1 MDVGASGS
9 LLKSVLSR
17 ICAPEERP
25 TALTLG
31 LGEGGVGGADA
42 EIRETEEDMQVAT
55 FSRTLFVGA
64 LAPEAGERVRRFV
77 DSFVAMER
85 ARESNLTG
93 VVLLQTRTVVL
104 LVESQPETV
113 AALGRELRNATEG
126 AWRRGGS
133 PPPLFTTVRVVAS
146 TEDCPVPLFGRL
158 YVATALAG
166 GSVVGGPTYGT
177 VDAHGED
184 VAPACWHV
192 YSKLLTLATRLPSV
206 ESATDDEL
214 AAAEES
220 LVAAHGALLPPEGV
234 LLTLL
239 DAERVTSIAEYV
251 QLFADP
257 FSFVPVGDQVWP
269 PEE

>member
-31 LGEGGVGGADA
+31 VADGGEGLADSALREA
-42 EIRETEEDMQVAT
+42 EDDMQVAT
-55 FSRTLFVGA
+55 FSRVVFVGT
-64 LAPEAGERVRRFV
+64 LAPEAGERVRRFM
-77 DSFVAMER
+77 DAFVTKER

-93 VVLLQTRTVVL
+93 VLLLQARTVLL

-113 AALGRELRNATEG
+113 AALARELRDATEG
-126 AWRRGGS
+126 AGRRAGAS
-133 PPPLFTTVRVVAS
+133 PALFSTVRVVAS

-158 YVATALAG
+158 YAVSAAQ
-166 GSVVGGPTYGT
+166 GSPVGGPTYGS

-214 AAAEES
+214 ATAEET
-220 LVAAHGALLPPEGV
+220 LLTHHGALLPPEGV
-234 LLTLL
+234 LLALL
-239 DAERVTSIAEYV
+239 ESERVASIAEFV
-251 QLFADP
+251 QLFSDP
-257 FSFVPVGDQVWP
+257 FAFVAVEDDVWP